1 VRGQEAI
8 AIVARQL
15 RRRLQQD
22 LSEEMRSRLSG
33 LTLPALE
40 DLSEALLDFINLS
53 DLEGWLA
60 SNHEQ

>member
-1 VRGQEAI
+1 MRGQEAI